1 MAGIWER
8 NSEANNSR
16 WLMIS
21 LLMMLLWQCWL
32 VWMQEVVVEERW
44 SVGVVLCCE
53 SWCCVCRC
61 CVVWK
66 EDLRRENS
74 GPDRESS
81 NREDADST
89 NIVDKT
95 GYAKTYSSQHK
106 VNTIPKN
113 INWEWFEEDLKKSWC
128 CGCFADILMNPAE
141 VDSSTSIY

>member
-1 MAGIWER
+1 
-8 NSEANNSR
+8 
-16 WLMIS
+16 
-21 LLMMLLWQCWL
+21 
-32 VWMQEVVVEERW
+32 MQEVVVEERW

-66 EDLRRENS
+66 EDLGREKS

-81 NREDADST
+81 NRKDADST

-113 INWEWFEEDLKKSWC
+113 INWELFEEEGQVLVLWLLC
-128 CGCFADILMNPAE
+128 
-141 VDSSTSIY
+141 